1 MKRFIALSMAL
12 ALAASV
18 TACSGSGGG
27 NGAPAK
33 EETKAEE
40 KAEKGNTEG
49 EKEEESKGE
58 AAEDAIVLKLSD
70 CHSPTATNHLAMQRI
85 ADEVKEQTGGR
96 IVIEVYPSS
105 QLGDVKASMEAIQM
119 NTLDMAI
126 CNQAVLG
133 SVVPECAIL
142 GAPFMFETDAQ
153 IANAL
158 NGELGKKLGEL
169 AVAQNINIACYLP
182 TGFRNVFSTK
192 AVRTLADFK
201 GLKIRTMENPV
212 DMGTF
217 NSMGAI
223 ATPMGYSELFTAMQ
237 QNTVDAGENAL
248 SNIASDGFAE
258 VAKYVTLTEHF
269 YNVCPVLI
277 SNSAIDKIPEDLRDT
292 FFKACADGAEAGRQ
306 MCMKANEES
315 VAQLEEAGIEII
327 EIDRAQ
333 LKEAT
338 AGLYTEFADRL
349 PEDMIE
355 MAQSA
360 EK

>member
-1 MKRFIALSMAL
+1 MKKLITISMAL
-12 ALAASV
+12 ALAVSV
-18 TACSGSGGG
+18 TACSGSGEGSDTPDSS
-27 NGAPAK
+27 AAVK
-33 EETKAEE
+33 EEGKTEEGKADEGKAE
-40 KAEKGNTEG
+40 ATG
-49 EKEEESKGE
+49 
-58 AAEDAIVLKLSD
+58 DAIVLKLSD
-70 CHSPTATNHLAMQRI
+70 VHSPTATNHLAMQRI
-85 ADEVKEQTGGR
+85 AEEVKTQTNGR

-105 QLGDVKASMEAIQM
+105 QLGDVKASMESIQM

-142 GAPFMFETDAQ
+142 GAPFMFETDEQ

-158 NGELGKKLGEL
+158 NGELGKKLGDL
-169 AVAQNINIACYLP
+169 AAAQNINIACYLP

-192 AVRTLADFK
+192 AIRTQADFK

-217 NSMGAI
+217 NAIGAI
-223 ATPMGYSELFTAMQ
+223 ATPMGYNELFTAMQ

-258 VAKYVTLTEHF
+258 VARYVTLTEHF

-277 SNSAIDKIPEDLRDT
+277 SNSAIEKIPEDLRDT

-306 MCMKANEES
+306 MCMEANEDAVS
-315 VAQLEEAGIEII
+315 QLKDAGLEII
-327 EIDRAQ
+327 EIDREQ

-349 PEDMIE
+349 PEDMIA